1 MSQRQLAIRLI
12 GGVALGFILLAW
24 FISGLEW
31 KELWGV
37 LKQVSLGWLLVA
49 VVLMLL
55 DYFFQAWRWGF
66 LLRHV
71 DDKISIKDLWNAT
84 AVMWAFNTLLPL
96 RAGNFLRPALI
107 ARRRG
112 LPYTTVLFTMVAE
125 YICDVFGILIML
137 LTMLLFLPSSMT
149 EQPVIGDLQ
158 TYGIFIAIGGL
169 ATFGVV
175 VLLLSRQARNVVVGL
190 LRPIPSARVQKKILD
205 IFDQL
210 VAGMAAV
217 GDPLRFGQALGVTL
231 LVWGAWLLVIL
242 ATFRAFGLQMP
253 FSGALFMEASLTL
266 SMLVPQ
272 APGFLGVFQVITEKA
287 LSLWGASSAHGQ
299 GIALIFWAICFVPVT
314 IIGLIA
320 ASREGIGLIN
330 RGRGLYEDLGGD
342 GNSD

>member
-1 MSQRQLAIRLI
+1 M
-12 GGVALGFILLAW
+12 LAW
-24 FISGLEW
+24 FVSGLEW
-31 KELWGV
+31 SELWEV
-37 LKQVSLGWLLVA
+37 LKQVSLGWLLLA
-49 VVLMLL
+49 ALLMLL

-66 LLRHV
+66 LLRHI
-71 DDKISIKDLWNAT
+71 DDEIGIKALWDAT

-112 LPYTTVLFTMVAE
+112 LPYTTVLFTMIAE
-125 YICDVFGILIML
+125 YICDVFGILVML
-137 LTMLLFLPSSMT
+137 LAMLLCLPASMT
-149 EQPVIGDLQ
+149 EKPVIGDLQ

-175 VLLLSRQARNVVVGL
+175 VLLLTRQARNVVVGL
-190 LRPIPSARVQKKILD
+190 LRPVPSARLRKKILD

-217 GDPLRFGQALGVTL
+217 GNPLRFGQALGVTL

-272 APGFLGVFQVITEKA
+272 APGFLGMFQVITEEA
-287 LSLWGASSAHGQ
+287 LSLWGASPAHGQ
-299 GIALIFWAICFVPVT
+299 GIALIFWVICFVPVT
-314 IIGLIA
+314 LVGLFV
-320 ASREGIGLIN
+320 ASREGIGLMN
-330 RGRGLYEDLGGD
+330 RGRGLYEELGKQADDQDSG
-342 GNSD
+342 SPSS